1 MNKLVRLIQLSAVMG
16 LFLLGVAHANVG
28 GKNVILI
35 HGFNPFHII
44 APPSDN
50 GKADALNYWKK
61 VNPAFLRQDGGQTNI
76 IHWPSHKR
84 LTGSGGIISIVQPQ
98 IQALL
103 NENYCANQCIIVT
116 HSTGDLVTRYLL
128 KNKNSLFGSTQA
140 AKLKV
145 AAVIDL
151 AGAGGGTEL
160 ANFGVGI
167 ANGVN
172 YGSSIISGLLEY
184 AGFYFSFGLNVG
196 VMNDLQTSVARNHAT
211 NGFPSIPHLRVAGT
225 GSEIYGFATHAII
238 HGADDSVVPLHSA
251 CGAAYANGYDSCSRD
266 TRVDGKVTSVSNAP
280 SSSQLYDFHYP
291 IVMSETLAH
300 NEMQSNTTGNTMTSI
315 RSLESAYKNS
325 AVYKQAVDID
335 DYEKRE
341 WWDWWSKY
349 RYISGSSSK
358 SVSTMLVDAVI
369 R

>member
-1 MNKLVRLIQLSAVMG
+1 MLLLSM
-16 LFLLGVAHANVG
+16 AHADVG

-35 HGFNPFHII
+35 HGFNPFHIVS
-44 APPSDN
+44 PPSDN
-50 GKADALNYWKK
+50 GKADAMNYWKDI
-61 VNPAFLRQDGGQTNI
+61 NPAFVRQGGQNSNI

-103 NENYCANQCIIVT
+103 NENYCADQCVIVT
-116 HSTGDLVTRYLL
+116 HSTGDLVARFLV
-128 KNKNSLFGSTQA
+128 KNKTSIFGSAQA
-140 AKLKV
+140 SKLKI

-167 ANGVN
+167 SNGVN
-172 YGSSIISGLLEY
+172 FGGSIISGLLEY
-184 AGFYFSFGLNVG
+184 AGFYFRFGLDVG

-211 NGFPSIPHLRVAGT
+211 NGFPAVPHLRVAGT
-225 GSEIYGFATHAII
+225 GSEVFGFATHPII

-251 CGAAYANGYDSCSRD
+251 CGAAYASSYDSCSRD
-266 TRVDGKVTSVSNAP
+266 TRPDGKLTYVSKAP
-280 SSSQLYDFHYP
+280 SASQLYDYHYP
-291 IVMSETLAH
+291 IIMSEGIAH
-300 NEMQSNTTGNTMTSI
+300 NEMQTNKTGNTMTSI
-315 RSLESAYKNS
+315 RSVEATYKNGN
-325 AVYKQAVDID
+325 AYTQAINID

-349 RYISGSSSK
+349 RYISGSKSN
-358 SVSTMLVDAVI
+358 SVSTMLVNSVM
-369 R
+369 